1 MTDLK
6 VGRILVGSFRENCYY
21 LYREG
26 SRETAVVDPGYDGQG
41 IYRKLADKGLV
52 VKAILLTHGH
62 FDHIL
67 GCEELRK
74 VTGAPVYAMEA
85 EKVILEDAGNNLSR
99 RFASPFTV
107 LADYYFRDGD
117 KLDLCGMSLQVI
129 GVPGHTIGG
138 CCFYL
143 EKEGILISGDSLFRE
158 SVGRTD
164 HPTGNTEQL
173 ITAITDKL
181 LILPGKTKVYPGHGE
196 TTTLEHEKRYNPF
209 LSREI

>member
-1 MTDLK
+1 MADIK

-21 LYREG
+21 MYREG
-26 SRETAVVDPGYDGQG
+26 SQEAVVIDPGDDGQA

-52 VKAILLTHGH
+52 VKVILLTHGH

-67 GCEELRK
+67 GCEALRK
-74 VTGAPVYAMEA
+74 VSGAAIYAMET

-99 RFASPFTV
+99 RFASPCT
-107 LADYYFRDGD
+107 LHAEHYFKDGD
-117 KLDLCGMSLQVI
+117 RLSLCGMDFQVI

-143 EKEGILISGDSLFRE
+143 EEEGILLSGDSLFRE

-164 HPTGNTEQL
+164 HPTGDTEQL
-173 ITAITDKL
+173 ITAIMDKL
-181 LILPGKTKVYPGHGE
+181 LVLPGKTKVYPGHGE
-196 TTTLEHEKRYNPF
+196 TTTIEHEKRYNPF